1 MTIDLRCTNVDVDP
15 PPRVERRLY
24 VIVFLFRVM
33 IVMGLKV
40 VVVMGV
46 VMMGVVMIVV
56 LVQVVAIHIHA
67 AVEVAIR
74 LPHHRA
80 RDVLFGVA
88 EQNGQEV
95 APRKRLRHAGGSRPR
110 EQAHKQRENRQ
121 QAVWKQ
127 SFHRRLR
134 VRRKRA
140 ASNRTAE

>member
-1 MTIDLRCTNVDVDP
+1 MAIDLRCTNVGVDP

-40 VVVMGV
+40 VVV
-46 VMMGVVMIVV
+46 MGVVMIVV

-110 EQAHKQRENRQ
+110 E
-121 QAVWKQ
+121 
-127 SFHRRLR
+127 
-134 VRRKRA
+134 
-140 ASNRTAE
+140 